1 MNSNDDLTI
10 YIKHGKEERFL
21 EYKAAMNWRN
31 PLTRISIAKAIM
43 AMSNLKEGGV
53 IVIGMRER
61 QKNAWVPEGLD
72 GEDMASFNQDDIATY
87 VNDKVRPFAQFSLS
101 RVNLDSMDFVIL
113 RVQEFD
119 ETPLIVTKQAVLN
132 GKSVL
137 TPGEIYYRSRRK
149 NESAPVAS
157 EEDVR
162 ELVGLAIHK
171 GVAAKME
178 YLATLGVLP
187 RQVPSVDIDQQR
199 FAQERGG
206 L

>member
-1 MNSNDDLTI
+1 MNSNDDLTT
-10 YIKHGKEERFL
+10 YIKYGKEERFL
-21 EYKAAMNWRN
+21 EYKAPMNWKD
-31 PLTRISIAKAIM
+31 LQTKVSIAKAIM

-53 IVIGMRER
+53 IVIGVRER
-61 QKNAWVPEGLD
+61 EKNVWVPEGLSS
-72 GEDMASFNQDDIATY
+72 EDLASFNQDDIATY
-87 VNDKVRPFAQFSLS
+87 VNDKVLPFAQLSLS
-101 RVNLDSMDFVIL
+101 RVKLGSMDFVIL

-149 NESAPVAS
+149 NESAPIAS
-157 EEDVR
+157 EEDMR
-162 ELVGLAIHK
+162 ELLGLAIHK

-178 YLATLGVLP
+178 YLVSLGVLTG
-187 RQVPSVDIDQQR
+187 QVPSVDIDQQR
-199 FAQERGG
+199 FSQERGE